1 MDFQGFTSRTIL
13 IASGEHCRDLPFCKL
28 LLSWTVQWSGPEKWA
43 RGGSA
48 DQSITQKRGIIP
60 GDRHGERFQFL
71 SELISENFT
80 VCIQPDG
87 KSSTHKDG
95 RGRKSELVHLLE
107 IMKKWVTI
115 APPELTSSLS
125 GCLLRDVTTHPACI
139 LSPSLT
145 CDIKKI
151 HMRSLETHTNVKY
164 SWHRW
169 AVLYAALVTLKKTL

>member
-1 MDFQGFTSRTIL
+1 MVWTREVSQRRERWPKHNPEERHHSWGRTRRAVPLFIW
-13 IASGEHCRDLPFCKL
+13 ADLRKL
-28 LLSWTVQWSGPEKWA
+28 YCVYSHHAE
-43 RGGSA
+43 
-48 DQSITQKRGIIP
+48 
-60 GDRHGERFQFL
+60 
-71 SELISENFT
+71 
-80 VCIQPDG
+80 VCQPDG

-107 IMKKWVTI
+107 IMKKWVMI

-125 GCLLRDVTTHPACI
+125 VCLLRDVTTHPACI

>member
-60 GDRHGERFQFL
+60 GDGHGERFPFFIWADL
-71 SELISENFT
+71 RKLYCVYSHHAE
-80 VCIQPDG
+80 VCQPDV

-95 RGRKSELVHLLE
+95 GREKERISSFTRNNEEMSHDRTTRTHFLIECLLIAGCHHTSCLHL
-107 IMKKWVTI
+107 I
-115 APPELTSSLS
+115 SLS
-125 GCLLRDVTTHPACI
+125 
-139 LSPSLT
+139 
-145 CDIKKI
+145 
-151 HMRSLETHTNVKY
+151 HMWY
-164 SWHRW
+164 
-169 AVLYAALVTLKKTL
+169 